1 MVDQVKLEKLLE
13 GVVTDVAAAF
23 SAPLVSMGNR
33 LGLYRQLA
41 EAGSATPGELAS
53 AVGVAEPIV
62 REWLANQAVGGY
74 VEHDPVTGR
83 FTMSE
88 EQVAVFADPTSPT
101 SLTAAFDLACA
112 YAREEPRLSNA
123 FSAGGGFGWHEH
135 IQEVFS
141 GVESFFR
148 PAYESELVESWI
160 PALDGVQGRLE
171 AGIRVADV
179 GCGHGVSTRLMA
191 RNYPAS
197 TVIGFDFHKESIER
211 ARQLADEE
219 GLADQVE
226 FQEATS
232 TTFGGTYDLITLF
245 DAFHDMG
252 DPVGVA
258 EHVRSALARDG
269 VCMLIEPLAGNELQ
283 DNMTPV
289 GRAYY
294 AGSTMVCVPCALQQ
308 GEQNPLG
315 AQAGAKRLSEVL
327 GEGGLTNVRVVAETP
342 FNLVLEARP

>member
-1 MVDQVKLEKLLE
+1 MADQEKLEKLLE
-13 GVVTDVAAAF
+13 GVITDVAAAF
-23 SAPLVSMGNR
+23 SAPLVAIGNR

-41 EAGSATPGELAS
+41 EAGPMTPGELAS

-74 VEHDPVTGR
+74 VVHDPATGR
-83 FTMSE
+83 FTMTE
-88 EQVAVFADPTSPT
+88 EQVAVFADPASPT
-101 SLTAAFDLACA
+101 SLTAAFDLVCA
-112 YAREEPRLSNA
+112 FAREEPRLSEA

-135 IQEVFS
+135 IEDVFS
-141 GVESFFR
+141 GVERFFR

-160 PALDGVQGRLE
+160 PALDGIQDRLE

-211 ARQLADEE
+211 ARRQAAEE
-219 GLADQVE
+219 GLSDRVE

-232 TTFGGTYDLITLF
+232 TTFGGTYDLITVF

-252 DPVGVA
+252 NPRGVA
-258 EHVRSALARDG
+258 EHLRSALAPDG
-269 VCMLIEPLAGNELQ
+269 TCMLVEPLAGNDLQ

-294 AGSTMVCVPCALQQ
+294 AGSALACVPCALEQ

-327 GEGGLTNVRVVAETP
+327 GEGGLSDVRVAAETP